1 LRARLLTQDLIML
14 TIVSG
19 NALGV
24 NSNSFMPRQGDV
36 GSNVLGKGG
45 DRAYING
52 VTGNLVIQRQDELIS
67 DIGKDIG
74 VLRTYNS
81 LGELNDDNSD
91 NWKIGFYRG
100 LRNLQG
106 TISSAGSSIEKIE
119 ADGAITVYRYDAIKQ
134 AYVNSRRLD
143 TDDKLIFDATSGLFS
158 WIDGKS
164 ACTES
169 YSWSGVSGKIES
181 SADSE
186 GRTTQFV
193 YSGDLLREVKGASG
207 DVVHLDY
214 SGVLLQQVRT
224 VQKDGQTSILTRYE
238 YDSANR
244 LKKVIT
250 DLSPGDGVIG
260 DGNVYVTSYA
270 YDGDSTRIASV
281 VQSDG
286 SAYHFSYAEINSKFR
301 VIESTQLI
309 GATPAITRYSYAD
322 NGLSAYE
329 YSVNVNPDALIVSE
343 VVEPYVI
350 VPEGMTWQ
358 QLAQTIYK
366 LVGSSHI
373 DGAAVA
379 LREAVNGQEAPV
391 AGAKIAPP
399 ATLEYQVAANL
410 NEGYLS
416 DITED
421 RSITR
426 SLDLSKISNTIFE
439 AREAAL
445 SPAVLNMPGWSGAQA
460 IEGLGQAASGQQV
473 RFDSQGNV
481 HVAWTQ
487 NNNVYYKRYDQLS
500 GTWGGVQILDGSIA
514 GTPSKLS
521 IAVSGSGNLL
531 FTWIQGNSIYARRSI
546 QGVLDT
552 ASNAIP
558 ILENLAGAAYNP
570 VGAINDLGHSAVAFV
585 QNDGAK
591 NNVYANLNFGSGW
604 QAAATVIDDIG
615 STNDNTVATSVV
627 PNLSM
632 DAGSNVSLT
641 WHQKTGSQTGDSLY
655 SARYEHGG
663 IGWMAPLDNA
673 FENAATAV
681 SQSRVLYDNEG
692 NGVAIWLQGSSL
704 FSKTFSAAT
713 GAWGSAALLSSSAS
727 GVPSFSYSS
736 NGKGIAAWLESGS
749 VYARRYEGGA
759 WVAGSKE
766 LLESSVQI
774 ARNPVAVIN
783 ESGQAAVV
791 YNQIDDYSINSVFS
805 VQYSQVDGWTQAVQV
820 ESSASAIGTAVT
832 DAPSVGM
839 DKFGNIQV
847 FWLQKAEG
855 ESVNSLYGA
864 RFDAEAEP
872 YYIVNAGASWEDVS
886 LALYGTIDSAQTLRA
901 LMNDVGLVA
910 GLKIRNPPGSISYSG
925 NFASAPHYLI
935 PPGSTWGSI
944 ALDLYGSADFADL
957 LEGAMGGGEVLEGA
971 RIYGLPD
978 TLVRP
983 DSVTYKGYTVS
994 DPSQMDWGV
1003 LAQMLYGDASL
1014 ATRLSQA
1021 LGNPVLQVGVVLA
1034 GLPASFNFGG
1044 NGVAHSKIAHTVQ
1057 EGASWSSVALSV
1069 YGDGSVAAAAALK
1082 GLMKNPEL
1090 VAGDSINLP
1099 ISLSYLRGGEL
1110 KTLHA
1115 AEPYIYSTR
1124 VVDPYFLVG
1133 VADTWEKIAVQL
1145 YGSSARGLI
1154 ESLKALNGDIALE
1167 SGMSIRAPSSLKY
1180 AAAAPVE
1187 ALNTKMTVSDDA
1199 GGEKTYK
1206 YDVYGRLIEISEKIS
1221 NGEAFLQ
1228 SYYYDATDRL
1238 VRIESGDLKRI
1249 FEYDASG
1256 NIVRESDGFG
1266 YSIERIYGA
1275 QNQLLSETRREK
1287 SSDMLQNGVSHHKQ
1301 YIYDDQH
1308 VTRLRYVVGESG
1320 EVTAYEYDVMGLN
1333 SARLQ
1338 FQVPIQRPLLGQD
1351 VTLLSL
1357 GEMITW
1363 SAGQLISSVK
1373 RTEFEYDFRGQISSE
1388 TVFSSLDAQG
1398 RGVIDGTESTTR
1410 YVYDHR
1416 GLLIQTIAP
1425 QGQISET
1432 TYDGLGRVLLSKNA
1446 LGQSE
1451 VFLYSDAGAKTV
1463 VTHRNG
1469 LVETLA
1475 YDNAGR
1481 VIEVRWNDSTSS
1493 LLSRNRSHY
1502 DLRGNIV
1509 LSEDAGGSR
1518 RWSFY
1523 DLGGRKIAGV
1533 DPDGTVTEYQYDGN
1547 GRVVRQVVYAEHAAT
1562 NSWLDDSGNLAMPD
1576 FSDVRPLQSSGDR
1589 INWFVYDAS
1598 GREVYEINA
1607 LGQVTESIYDAFSRK
1622 TGRAA
1627 FGRVIDVSLLGDR
1640 PSVNQVRQLLWLPP
1654 VDAAIYQAPI
1664 PRVNSPIADTVAI
1677 SGAAFSIR
1685 IPDGVFNQADIIG
1698 GVSFS
1703 ASRFDSSDL
1712 PAWLKFNAST
1722 QTFYGYPSPGDVG
1735 EMDLKVSM
1743 TSVLTNITVSQ
1754 RVHLSVIFGGAGVGE
1769 DPQPIAE
1776 TVIFPGNVSL
1786 LEINPVERIMP
1797 VKVALTDSVLPRDIL
1812 LVRDGYDLIVKV
1824 RGFNSQIVSKY
1835 FFGAQAEGNG
1845 VSELRFASGT
1855 IWSYHQ
1861 LADIAMAGTGLNDVL
1876 IGMPADDRLA
1886 GFEGNDRIQ
1895 GGGGNDTLDGGA
1907 GADELLGGEGSD
1919 TYHFGRGYGQ
1929 DVIYNEAYYED
1940 PASKTD
1946 VVKMLGLN
1954 PQDVVMTRVPQ
1965 ARWWGGSGAQGDAD
1979 DLLIRVKGTNDSLRI
1994 ANFFYDDAA
2003 GPYGQAV
2010 DRFDFANG
2018 QSWSI
2023 ADVKL
2028 AVRAQTNLD
2037 DRLVGYAGNDSIEG
2051 LQGDDTIYGRGGDD
2065 VLDGGLGN
2073 DTVEGGDGVDVVRG
2087 GAGDDALAGDAG
2099 DDALHGGTGKDTL
2112 VGGVGDDTLSGDEGN
2127 DVLTGGEG
2135 NDVLIGG
2142 AGDDS
2147 LEGGTGS
2154 DTYHFGRGSGHDV
2167 IYNEAYYEDPASK
2180 TDVVKMLGLNPQDVV
2195 MTRVPPAR
2203 WWGAL
2208 SQDDLLI
2215 QIKGTSDSLRIANF
2229 FIADSSYGHAIARFD
2244 FANGQSLSIADVNL
2258 VVLASGGANAP
2269 APVPSTAP
2277 TIGDDVLTGTPSAD
2291 SISGLEGADWV
2302 NGDEGDDTL
2311 SGGFGNDTLS
2321 GGAGDDILNGD
2332 AGGDSLSGEAGD
2344 DQLFGGEGGDTLHGG
2359 QGDDRLDGGAGND
2372 ALTGG
2377 EGSDTY
2383 VFGRGS
2389 GNDTLNNYAES
2400 EYWRSTQGI
2409 PGTSTDTVEMT
2420 GLRLSDVGF
2429 RRENDD
2435 LIVYLKDSPDS
2446 LRIQH
2451 HFATVNSFY
2460 PFAVQ
2465 RFSFADGVDVGFDY
2479 VTQATE
2485 VTGAEDDVIW
2495 GRHGSD
2501 QISGGEGADSING
2514 GSGDDLLDGG
2524 AGNDSIEGGAGQD
2537 TLSGGSGNDYL
2548 VGGADDDF
2556 LYGGEGADTIYGS
2569 AGNDRIDGG
2578 SGDDG
2583 LQGGQ
2588 GSDTYVF
2595 GRGYG
2600 RDTIYNYSTEEYW
2613 SPPSINSVDTVEL
2626 IGLLPSDIIFGRD
2639 GDALLVSIKDSPDS
2653 LRILHFFYGDAVE
2666 QRSHFYIDKFT
2677 FADGSVVGLDFVK
2690 QAVQQ
2695 PSENDD
2701 LIFGYASNETLH
2713 GAGGGDVIHA
2723 EGGDDT
2729 LIGGE
2734 GDDYLHGGTGSNT
2747 YVFGLGD
2754 GRDKIAARPVS
2765 AENPIFARGTL
2776 AFKPGIGP
2784 RDVSAHRIG
2793 TSLEVRVANSGDR
2806 ITIEGFFQEGSPL
2819 NAANPV
2825 QLITFADGT
2834 KWDLVEMFAPR
2845 VDRSFFDESGRLT
2858 GHLDS
2863 SGFLTHNTYDG
2874 LGRLV
2879 KTTTFATRALGNP
2892 DVWETARLEDL
2903 LPPASASDKSTVY
2916 LFNAK
2921 NQKVAE
2927 IDAEGY
2933 LSENV
2938 FDLAGNVRQTVRYA
2952 SRLEDSAIAT
2962 VLASLTLEAGAGT
2975 LLSTI
2980 RPTAAAQDQ
2989 VRTFEYDALHRLKKE
3004 TGIDGSV
3011 SETFYDLAGNVVQ
3024 SIKAQGTSE
3033 SRSILAKFDLL
3044 GRLTGEL
3051 SPAGAALVNGNLTD
3065 VEIDAVWAEHGISHQ
3080 YDAAGLR
3087 VRTTSKVGS
3096 IHYLYDADG
3105 RIAVEVNAL
3114 GEVKESSYDVFGQ
3127 RVRLTAYAQRV
3138 DTAQLVGGLLSSP
3151 ANAGTVAALATAKA
3165 ASSANSV
3172 TQYEYDAAGRLTK
3185 TIDAEGVI
3193 VTHIYNAFGEEVE
3206 RISGI
3211 AAGRDLHELMTYDLR
3226 GQRITTQLD
3235 PSGANVV
3242 SVNAYDAFGRLIRS
3256 VDGNGNERT
3265 RTYDRLGR
3273 IITQTEPQGM
3283 GGNAAV
3289 VLSSSYDAFGRVLSQ
3304 TDGLGHTTQY
3314 SYNDAARSVTV
3325 TTPEGITVTTARN
3338 AFGQTS
3344 SVTDGRGNTTSY
3356 QYDLNG
3362 NLVQTSTALGQSN
3375 NTYDAANRLIEAQDA
3390 NGNRVSYSYDA
3401 ANRLLSRTVDP
3412 QGLALTTQYVY
3423 DAKGQQISVIDP
3435 NSNRTDIEYD
3445 RKGQVLS
3452 RTVDPEGLALR
3463 TSYAHDG
3470 RGNVVNVTQPD
3481 GSTTQYNY
3489 DALGRRER
3497 EIVDPNGLALV
3508 KTYQYDGNGNV
3519 ISSVDANGHTTRYVY
3534 DAQDQLVYT
3543 IDPLGQVQ
3551 SQVYDAA
3558 GRVVQVRQHAGT
3570 VGLGLMAGV
3579 PTVAQI
3585 QALLGTNAQDRV
3597 EYRQYDRDNRLLS
3610 TVNGL
3615 GEVTTYSYDNNGNV
3629 LQQRRH
3635 AQRIDFAT
3643 WSPGTTPAVGIDP
3656 LHDQLAEHVFDA
3668 ANRLVSTRNALGES
3682 TTFVYDNVGNL
3693 LSKAIGGYSE
3703 TYRYDAAYR
3712 LTLAIDAVGAAKQF
3726 EYDAGGRI
3734 TKETRYANLSNAAV
3748 NEGIPLEVSAR
3759 DQVLRYAYD
3768 TAGRQRFVVSGSGAV
3783 TESRFDA
3790 RGQVVQ
3796 QTKYLQRVA
3805 LPGILS
3811 EQAVAAAI
3819 TTDANDRTEHFA
3831 YDAAGRQRFAIDG
3844 NGAVSETVYDA
3855 QGNVIQRIRRANQ
3868 AFAPGAVTPSA
3879 QDRIQFYAYDA
3890 AGRQTSQVDELGGFV
3905 AFSYDAKG
3913 NLVRRHE
3920 YATRVTPPIG
3930 AWSAAMLPVASE
3942 HDRVLVQTYDAENR
3956 AVFSIDA
3963 AGAVTR
3969 QEYDAFGLLRVRTAY
3984 ANTLSASV
3992 VSALQ
3997 PTTGFAQFLQLVP
4010 PSDDDRTT
4018 LDSYDAAGRL
4028 RVSVDAAGYLTSR
4041 EYDGVGRLIKV
4052 TQHSQPVTQIPSS
4065 STAQEIFN
4073 TLPVEHSTDQI
4084 VSYGLDALGR
4094 LLSMQ
4099 RNGTSMEVN
4108 TYDGLGNLLL
4118 RADANGAE
4126 RTFDYDSDGNLIAQW
4141 DPEVTVGSVVLDAN
4155 GNLHQGP
4162 AVTDRPLTRFT
4173 YDGAGQLTHK
4183 LEAAGRPEARTTE
4196 YAYDAAGHRTKT
4208 TLPPVAVMDAAAM
4221 AQLLGS
4227 GASSA
4232 TRNEQLLTLTTQT
4245 VYNAFGE
4252 AVVLVD
4258 TAGVATHRAYDQRGQ
4273 LRFEVDA
4280 LGYLTENTYDRFGN
4294 ISAVIR
4300 YAEPHGV
4307 VETGQTVSA
4316 SALAESAAAL
4326 QSSKDRVVETAYD
4339 QRNRVISVT
4348 QSAVWAN
4355 DGVTGSGRMERPV
4368 TKYVYDTFGQKTQER
4383 QLLNEGSDSWVI
4395 QHFDYDIRGNQV
4407 RSLDAL
4413 GYVTSREFDA
4423 FGNVIAVTEYA
4434 EPWDEQAGTL
4444 PAINERDRTTRYTY
4458 DAHNRKTSETR
4469 VNVQY
4474 SVASDGTVTTS
4485 GLTTTYT
4492 YDAVGNLLSTTDP
4505 LDHTSQ
4511 TTYDALGRV
4520 TSTSGAQAA
4529 SVSFVRD
4536 AVGNVIALNQ
4546 GDRVTLTMYDSH
4558 GRAIQIAK
4566 ADSVNEFRSYD
4577 ARGLLGRSWQSV
4589 GSEESGTQV
4598 LFTAYQ
4604 YDALGRRTHVIS
4616 PASSSAL
4623 SVSNAALAVQQ
4634 SAGMVVQDL
4643 EYNAFGEVISKG
4655 TNGYAE
4661 REKYAYDNAGRL
4673 VHSYASRGQDSD
4685 AGGIWQFQ
4693 LYDLLGRQTASIAS
4707 DGSTYL
4713 SGALDSAAMDAMGHS
4728 GVRRTDFVLDAL
4740 GRTIEA
4746 RLAQRQDAVTQQS
4759 GQPVIHQTF
4768 DRWGNLL
4775 SQSDPRSSAWV
4786 TRYQYNAFNQ
4796 IVRQEQ
4802 PEVGTLDAIG
4812 NAFSV
4817 TPTKHFYYDAAGRE
4831 VAQRDA
4837 NGNLT
4842 GKTLDAYGRIL
4853 EERHA
4858 DGGVVRYSYNAFDQ
4872 RVSVTDAMGHTTTY
4886 GYDQAGRQTLIITS
4900 PVETHEAS
4908 GADIVSQG
4916 SIQLVTRMVYDQ
4928 AGRMISKTNGADE
4941 KETYRYDARGN
4952 IIATTRPL
4960 GEVTQAAYDSQGRQV
4975 AYQNANGDT
4984 VISNVDYF
4992 GRLNS
4997 RTDLAGVATQFDRDF
5012 AGQVVSQ
5019 VSGRGQNLAYQYD
5032 AAGNLLHITDA
5043 GTNKQSHYAY
5053 DAAGARIFEQTVQNG
5068 TTLQQQTLAYDSH
5081 GRLALIEAMD
5091 GVRIT
5096 RDYDAQGNVLRQQV
5110 QSGVPLPSTT
5120 EGLQLTEVGKAW
5132 TQVGT
5137 KTVPVLDPVTG
5148 KPKIDPATGQVIT
5161 RQEPVYGWKPFKE
5174 LRNQITTEEGT
5185 RSTQTQWF
5193 AYDSMNRQ
5201 ILVDGAVNGNAQDQA
5216 NLTADQGH
5224 ILTYDL
5230 NGNRT
5235 SDTHFGRQV
5244 VQADR
5249 QYARDE
5255 NGNILLDANGNP
5267 QYGYTS
5273 DRENEGAGNTGGSPA
5288 SAQALGSSYF
5298 KAQLGAVTQTY
5309 TYDAANRLKTV
5320 SHQTVDEQGQAS
5332 GNTYL
5337 LDTRQY
5343 DAAGRLVQ
5351 SGPAG
5356 GLDAGFVTALTGEE
5370 LNASGLVTKK
5380 SFYDDNGRLVQQKVL
5395 KADGSRSYDV
5405 YYDSLDAEGNV
5416 LQYRVVDENDVTQ
5429 TYTKTYEKRDSYLEA
5444 SIHGVRS
5451 DNEERPSDST
5461 SSYDVNGHLTQV
5473 SETDWPE
5480 DDAEAQSPGAN
5491 LERQF
5496 ETDANGIVLRKT
5508 QEGHI
5513 LKQLIVSGQVMTAY
5527 GKGTDPAKQ
5536 LTDDGKPNYIAQGEF
5551 GATYEG
5557 IDNRYNSGASSYTV
5571 QSGDTLAGIARTL
5584 WGDASLWW
5592 KLADVNGLAA
5602 QGPDSRLAEGQSLS
5616 IPGHVSGVHNN
5627 AQTHKPYDPTEVVGD
5642 TTPNMPA
5649 PPVDEGGGC
5658 GILGKIIMIVVAV
5671 AVTAVTG
5678 GAGGAVSNFWGG
5690 LLGQGSAAAA
5700 AATGATA
5707 AAAGSVAS
5715 QAVGVAIGAQ
5725 SKFSWKNVAL
5735 AAVSGGV
5742 SGGLGTVDFTG
5753 SGELG
5758 SLGNTVIRSA
5768 LGNTISQGIGVATG
5782 LQKSFDWKSVA
5793 GAAVG
5798 AGVGWGV
5805 GQALGSNA
5813 NTLAGASLRSFAAGT
5828 ATALVRGGKISITQV
5843 AVDAFGSAL
5852 GDGLGDTLRAGLG
5865 QSQSQEN
5872 SPQFMEGSAGGGGN
5886 GSYQPDNGPDWGGM
5900 GTGTGRWTAEPAGQ
5914 PTLTAGDFA
5923 RMDRASEEVWAAQG
5937 GAWEQ
5942 RPGTAATDRAFLEAF
5957 QNPMAPVGEGVLM
5970 AAGPGYS
5977 GGLELRDRLTLRSR
5991 EDNSL
5996 FEEASALAAN
6006 ALQADNRR
6014 AAWVQT
6020 QAQAASAQYAQGYGN
6035 VRDTSPAAG
6044 LMVNPETGLA
6054 DFRYTSQALNSQA
6067 DGAYRPQ
6074 IGGSDGITGPSI
6086 GSLSANSGTGSYD
6099 NPRAWIGNEVIVRER
6114 AESML
6119 PEDLRRFEL
6128 EQRNSF
6134 EPNHA
6139 MPLMDTARPYAS
6151 MTALTEAGIL
6161 DSRAGQALQ
6170 GAGKLAL
6177 DTWTA
6182 LPQLGLGAIALA
6194 GDGVG
6199 YARAAIAPQ
6208 RSVLTGQAFPY
6219 QPQSKLLQS
6228 IESQGVLGTIG
6239 GAITGT
6245 VRSAPGIGL
6254 IGALGT
6260 PNRDWQN
6267 IGAQAAGSVGFAA
6280 VGALRGVRGG
6290 VEGANTVGEI
6300 GPAAR
6305 IHPEYWASVSGEVNL
6320 QSSIRALRANGSPEA
6335 LATAKLIKRGDVEVA
6350 FKGTDPYGQG
6360 AWGRKPWSSNTVEI
6374 YLDQVTNPTQS
6385 AGIIAHETKH
6395 VLQRTT
6401 PSTHLKDHEVEAY
6414 LWQRAADVNYRK
6426 RSSVDSIIQYVDQ
6439 DPDGLY
6445 KAYPWAPNSPWRP

>member
-1 LRARLLTQDLIML
+1 
-14 TIVSG
+14 
-19 NALGV
+19 
-24 NSNSFMPRQGDV
+24 
-36 GSNVLGKGG
+36 
-45 DRAYING
+45 
-52 VTGNLVIQRQDELIS
+52 
-67 DIGKDIG
+67 
-74 VLRTYNS
+74 
-81 LGELNDDNSD
+81 
-91 NWKIGFYRG
+91 
-100 LRNLQG
+100 
-106 TISSAGSSIEKIE
+106 
-119 ADGAITVYRYDAIKQ
+119 
-134 AYVNSRRLD
+134 
-143 TDDKLIFDATSGLFS
+143 
-158 WIDGKS
+158 
-164 ACTES
+164 
-169 YSWSGVSGKIES
+169 
-181 SADSE
+181 
-186 GRTTQFV
+186 
-193 YSGDLLREVKGASG
+193 
-207 DVVHLDY
+207 
-214 SGVLLQQVRT
+214 
-224 VQKDGQTSILTRYE
+224 
-238 YDSANR
+238 
-244 LKKVIT
+244 
-250 DLSPGDGVIG
+250 
-260 DGNVYVTSYA
+260 
-270 YDGDSTRIASV
+270 
-281 VQSDG
+281 
-286 SAYHFSYAEINSKFR
+286 
-301 VIESTQLI
+301 
-309 GATPAITRYSYAD
+309 
-322 NGLSAYE
+322 
-329 YSVNVNPDALIVSE
+329 
-343 VVEPYVI
+343 
-350 VPEGMTWQ
+350 
-358 QLAQTIYK
+358 
-366 LVGSSHI
+366 
-373 DGAAVA
+373 
-379 LREAVNGQEAPV
+379 
-391 AGAKIAPP
+391 
-399 ATLEYQVAANL
+399 
-410 NEGYLS
+410 
-416 DITED
+416 
-421 RSITR
+421 
-426 SLDLSKISNTIFE
+426 
-439 AREAAL
+439 
-445 SPAVLNMPGWSGAQA
+445 
-460 IEGLGQAASGQQV
+460 
-473 RFDSQGNV
+473 
-481 HVAWTQ
+481 
-487 NNNVYYKRYDQLS
+487 
-500 GTWGGVQILDGSIA
+500 
-514 GTPSKLS
+514 
-521 IAVSGSGNLL
+521 
-531 FTWIQGNSIYARRSI
+531 
-546 QGVLDT
+546 
-552 ASNAIP
+552 
-558 ILENLAGAAYNP
+558 
-570 VGAINDLGHSAVAFV
+570 
-585 QNDGAK
+585 
-591 NNVYANLNFGSGW
+591 
-604 QAAATVIDDIG
+604 
-615 STNDNTVATSVV
+615 
-627 PNLSM
+627 
-632 DAGSNVSLT
+632 
-641 WHQKTGSQTGDSLY
+641 
-655 SARYEHGG
+655 
-663 IGWMAPLDNA
+663 
-673 FENAATAV
+673 
-681 SQSRVLYDNEG
+681 
-692 NGVAIWLQGSSL
+692 
-704 FSKTFSAAT
+704 
-713 GAWGSAALLSSSAS
+713 
-727 GVPSFSYSS
+727 
-736 NGKGIAAWLESGS
+736 
-749 VYARRYEGGA
+749 
-759 WVAGSKE
+759 
-766 LLESSVQI
+766 
-774 ARNPVAVIN
+774 
-783 ESGQAAVV
+783 
-791 YNQIDDYSINSVFS
+791 
-805 VQYSQVDGWTQAVQV
+805 
-820 ESSASAIGTAVT
+820 
-832 DAPSVGM
+832 
-839 DKFGNIQV
+839 
-847 FWLQKAEG
+847 
-855 ESVNSLYGA
+855 
-864 RFDAEAEP
+864 
-872 YYIVNAGASWEDVS
+872 
-886 LALYGTIDSAQTLRA
+886 
-901 LMNDVGLVA
+901 
-910 GLKIRNPPGSISYSG
+910 
-925 NFASAPHYLI
+925 
-935 PPGSTWGSI
+935 
-944 ALDLYGSADFADL
+944 
-957 LEGAMGGGEVLEGA
+957 
-971 RIYGLPD
+971 
-978 TLVRP
+978 
-983 DSVTYKGYTVS
+983 
-994 DPSQMDWGV
+994 
-1003 LAQMLYGDASL
+1003 
-1014 ATRLSQA
+1014 
-1021 LGNPVLQVGVVLA
+1021 
-1034 GLPASFNFGG
+1034 
-1044 NGVAHSKIAHTVQ
+1044 
-1057 EGASWSSVALSV
+1057 
-1069 YGDGSVAAAAALK
+1069 
-1082 GLMKNPEL
+1082 
-1090 VAGDSINLP
+1090 
-1099 ISLSYLRGGEL
+1099 
-1110 KTLHA
+1110 
-1115 AEPYIYSTR
+1115 
-1124 VVDPYFLVG
+1124 
-1133 VADTWEKIAVQL
+1133 
-1145 YGSSARGLI
+1145 
-1154 ESLKALNGDIALE
+1154 
-1167 SGMSIRAPSSLKY
+1167 
-1180 AAAAPVE
+1180 
-1187 ALNTKMTVSDDA
+1187 
-1199 GGEKTYK
+1199 
-1206 YDVYGRLIEISEKIS
+1206 
-1221 NGEAFLQ
+1221 
-1228 SYYYDATDRL
+1228 
-1238 VRIESGDLKRI
+1238 
-1249 FEYDASG
+1249 
-1256 NIVRESDGFG
+1256 
-1266 YSIERIYGA
+1266 
-1275 QNQLLSETRREK
+1275 
-1287 SSDMLQNGVSHHKQ
+1287 
-1301 YIYDDQH
+1301 
-1308 VTRLRYVVGESG
+1308 
-1320 EVTAYEYDVMGLN
+1320 
-1333 SARLQ
+1333 
-1338 FQVPIQRPLLGQD
+1338 
-1351 VTLLSL
+1351 
-1357 GEMITW
+1357 
-1363 SAGQLISSVK
+1363 
-1373 RTEFEYDFRGQISSE
+1373 
-1388 TVFSSLDAQG
+1388 
-1398 RGVIDGTESTTR
+1398 
-1410 YVYDHR
+1410 
-1416 GLLIQTIAP
+1416 
-1425 QGQISET
+1425 
-1432 TYDGLGRVLLSKNA
+1432 
-1446 LGQSE
+1446 
-1451 VFLYSDAGAKTV
+1451 
-1463 VTHRNG
+1463 
-1469 LVETLA
+1469 
-1475 YDNAGR
+1475 
-1481 VIEVRWNDSTSS
+1481 
-1493 LLSRNRSHY
+1493 
-1502 DLRGNIV
+1502 
-1509 LSEDAGGSR
+1509 
-1518 RWSFY
+1518 
-1523 DLGGRKIAGV
+1523 
-1533 DPDGTVTEYQYDGN
+1533 
-1547 GRVVRQVVYAEHAAT
+1547 
-1562 NSWLDDSGNLAMPD
+1562 
-1576 FSDVRPLQSSGDR
+1576 
-1589 INWFVYDAS
+1589 
-1598 GREVYEINA
+1598 
-1607 LGQVTESIYDAFSRK
+1607 
-1622 TGRAA
+1622 
-1627 FGRVIDVSLLGDR
+1627 
-1640 PSVNQVRQLLWLPP
+1640 
-1654 VDAAIYQAPI
+1654 
-1664 PRVNSPIADTVAI
+1664 
-1677 SGAAFSIR
+1677 
-1685 IPDGVFNQADIIG
+1685 
-1698 GVSFS
+1698 
-1703 ASRFDSSDL
+1703 
-1712 PAWLKFNAST
+1712 
-1722 QTFYGYPSPGDVG
+1722 
-1735 EMDLKVSM
+1735 
-1743 TSVLTNITVSQ
+1743 
-1754 RVHLSVIFGGAGVGE
+1754 
-1769 DPQPIAE
+1769 
-1776 TVIFPGNVSL
+1776 
-1786 LEINPVERIMP
+1786 
-1797 VKVALTDSVLPRDIL
+1797 
-1812 LVRDGYDLIVKV
+1812 
-1824 RGFNSQIVSKY
+1824 
-1835 FFGAQAEGNG
+1835 
-1845 VSELRFASGT
+1845 
-1855 IWSYHQ
+1855 
-1861 LADIAMAGTGLNDVL
+1861 
-1876 IGMPADDRLA
+1876 
-1886 GFEGNDRIQ
+1886 
-1895 GGGGNDTLDGGA
+1895 
-1907 GADELLGGEGSD
+1907 
-1919 TYHFGRGYGQ
+1919 
-1929 DVIYNEAYYED
+1929 VIYNEAYYED

-3127 RVRLTAYAQRV
+3127 RVRLTAYAQRVDTAQLVGGLLSSPANAGTVAALATAKAASSANSVTQYEYDAAGRLTKTIDAEGVIVTHIYNAFGEEVERISGIAAGRDLHELMTYDLRGQRITTQLDPSGANVVSVNAYDAFGRLIRSVDGNGNERTRTYDRLGRIITQTEPQGMGGNAAVVLSSSYDAFGRVLSQTDGLGHTTQYSYNDAARSVTVTTPEGITVTTARNAFGQTSSVTDGRGNTTSYQYDLNGNLVQTSTALGQSNNTYDAANRLIEAQDANGNRVSYSYDAANRLLSRTVDPQGLALTTQYVYDAKGQQISVIDPNSNRTDIEYDRKGQVLSRTVDPEGLALRTSYAHDGRGNVVNVTQPDGSTTQYNYDALGRREREIVDPNGLALVKTYQYDGNGNVISSVDANGHTTRYVYDAQDQLVYTIDPLGQVQSQVYDAAGRVVQVRQHAGTVGLGLMAGVPTVAQIQALLGTNAQDRVEYRQYDRDNRLLSTVNGLGEVTTYSYDNNGNVLQQRRHAQRIDFVPWAATWTPGYAPPAVVDNGQDIVVTKTYDALNRLSSSVNGLGETTTYAYDANGNLTETINAKGQAGASTYVYGPDNRLLMSTGPDGQRRWFMYDAAGRKAAEIDADGALTEYRYNSTNLVTKVTTYAQAVNVELLTDASGRPTTGFNANPLNAPSGCVTLEMLRPTASSADSTTWSVYDRAGVLTAQIDGIGHVKRLERDGAHRLVGSTDYAQLIDVSLLGDGTGLKLSADNSELIILGASSQQVVLLTPSVGLGADREQTQVRDRAGQLIATIDAHGYLTENRYDASGRLVQTVAYGSPVVGFPDQAAFAAKVAAAQHGGALGPLLPASSDQDLVTHFYYDHLGQRVGEVDPEGFLTETVYDLQGRVLEVVRYATKIAGTASVESALAELRPSASAQDHKNTSQWNALGLLTQRVNEERTGTSYQYDLAGRAVVVAQGASQGAERSSIVRRDAYGRVVAELSAEGAALLASAPDIEAVWSQHATKYAWDASGQRTASIDPNGLKTVYLYDGEGRLRYTVNANGEVTERSYDTSGRLVQTAAYAQRV